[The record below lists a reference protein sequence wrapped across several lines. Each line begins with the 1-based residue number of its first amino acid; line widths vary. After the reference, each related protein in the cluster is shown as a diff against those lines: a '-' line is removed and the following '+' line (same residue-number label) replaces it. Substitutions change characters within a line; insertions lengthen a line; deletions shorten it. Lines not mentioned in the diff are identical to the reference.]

1 MSGDPVPVSLNAK
14 VGGTNPGTEGAQFPR
29 VAKVIAV
36 DVLGRLDDLTD
47 PTGGSVDAVMGR
59 QSVHIG
65 NPG

>member
-1 MSGDPVPVSLNAK
+1 MSGDPVSLNAR
-14 VGGTNPGTEGAQFPR
+14 VGVTNPGTAVAQSPR